1 MAATASGP
9 EKVSPEKRLTALEHA
24 VRPRVLARYGGQLA
38 ITVAILNVLPLGAA
52 LFAGAFVSAAAFA
65 CVVALLGCCGWL
77 GLRVEAPEEIQANE
91 ALVLAAAAFVL
102 TPLALAWPLST
113 YGLTPVDAWFEAVSA
128 VTTTGLSII
137 AAPQQQPWALLLTRS
152 WMQWYGGLGFALL
165 CVVMLVPRGL
175 AARRLLE
182 PSGERELNIP
192 SMTIHARQLFV
203 AYMAMSVIGW
213 LALWLAERDGLAALM
228 HVLSGVSTGGFS
240 SLNASLA
247 GFRHPASAWVLSLI
261 TLAAAVSLPLYLS
274 VARGDW
280 RRFAMDPEFR
290 ALLIMTLVFA
300 AMLTAIL
307 AASGINLPAALK
319 HGFLLGVSA
328 QTTSGFSSLD
338 PSVLPDAAKWT
349 SILSMTVGGSV
360 GSTAGG
366 IKLLRLLV
374 LLRVVQLFVRRM
386 GLPPHA
392 VAEARINGRVLEA
405 GEILQILAVPT
416 LFIAAIAVSVIP
428 FLVHGY
434 VPIDALFEVVSA
446 TGTVGLST
454 GITGS
459 DLPGVLKTV
468 LAFDMLAGRLE
479 FIALLVVLSPHTW
492 FGKRYESE

>member
-1 MAATASGP
+1 M
-9 EKVSPEKRLTALEHA
+9 
-24 VRPRVLARYGGQLA
+24 
-38 ITVAILNVLPLGAA
+38 
-52 LFAGAFVSAAAFA
+52 
-65 CVVALLGCCGWL
+65 
-77 GLRVEAPEEIQANE
+77 
-91 ALVLAAAAFVL
+91 
-102 TPLALAWPLST
+102 
-113 YGLTPVDAWFEAVSA
+113 
-128 VTTTGLSII
+128 TTTGLSTI

-182 PSGERELNIP
+182 PSGARELNIP
-192 SMTIHARQLFV
+192 SMTLHARQLFA

-247 GFRHPASAWVLSLI
+247 GFRHPASGWVLSLI

-280 RRFAMDPEFR
+280 RRFGSDPEFR
-290 ALLIMTLVFA
+290 ALLIMTLAFA
-300 AMLTAIL
+300 AMLSAIL
-307 AASGINLPAALK
+307 AASGINLATALK
-319 HGFLLGVSA
+319 HGFLLGVSS

-338 PSVLPDAAKWT
+338 PSELPDAAKWT
-349 SILSMTVGGSV
+349 SILSMAVGGSV

-392 VAEARINGRVLEA
+392 IAEARINGRVLEA
-405 GEILQILAVPT
+405 GEILQILAVPA
-416 LFIAAIAVSVIP
+416 LFIGAIALSVIP

-434 VPIDALFEVVSA
+434 APIDALFEVVSA

-459 DLPGVLKTV
+459 ELAGVLKTV

-479 FIALLVVLSPHTW
+479 FIALLVVLSPHTC